1 MLEFVTSFNSNVM
14 RKDTVKIIIGTPSF
28 IFADTTDDPTNYRTI
43 TATPSNPKWEATFS
57 TYYSSPTSFT
67 DSKNGNYS
75 DDAIVTMTLTNPLDL
90 TEYANPRL
98 SFWTRWDIEGNWDYG
113 QVEISTINGG
123 SWIPLEGEYTEP
135 GVGNFQPNGEPL
147 YDGVQSTWVKEEI
160 SLTNYNSSQFRVR
173 FQLRSDGSVRRDGW
187 YVDDIGIIV
196 YTIVPVELTSFTAV
210 AGSKSVI
217 LNWSTA
223 TELNNLGFEIERAE
237 NKNLNWVRIGFVDG
251 NGTSTDIN
259 NYTFIDD
266 DPLTGT
272 SYYRLKQID
281 YDGTFRV
288 YDKVQV
294 DFHSVTDYALEQNY
308 PNPFNPSTTIRYS
321 IPVAGKVKLTL
332 YNLLGSEVA
341 VLVNEQQEA
350 GNHTV
355 QFSTD
360 DSGVNLGSGI
370 YFYTSNSGSFSQT
383 RKMIVL
389 K

>member
-1 MLEFVTSFNSNVM
+1 
-14 RKDTVKIIIGTPSF
+14 
-28 IFADTTDDPTNYRTI
+28 
-43 TATPSNPKWEATFS
+43 
-57 TYYSSPTSFT
+57 
-67 DSKNGNYS
+67 
-75 DDAIVTMTLTNPLDL
+75 MTLTNPIDL
-90 TEYANPRL
+90 TEYESPRL

-113 QVEISTINGG
+113 QFEVSTNNGS

-135 GVGNFQPNGEPL
+135 GVGSFQPNGEPL

-160 SLTNYNSSQFRVR
+160 RLTNYNSSQFKVR
-173 FQLRSDGSVRRDGW
+173 FQFRSDGSVTRDGW

-196 YTIVPVELTSFTAV
+196 YTIVPVELTSFTAE
-210 AGSKSVI
+210 ARSENVI

-223 TELNNLGFEIERAE
+223 TELNNLGFEIERATG
-237 NKNLNWVRIGFVDG
+237 NNNLNWVRIGFVEG
-251 NGTSTDIN
+251 NRTSTDIN
-259 NYTFIDD
+259 NYTFKDD
-266 DPLTGT
+266 DPLAGT

-294 DFHSVTDYALEQNY
+294 DFHGVTDYALEQNY

-321 IPVAGKVKLTL
+321 IQVAGKVKLTL

-360 DSGVNLGSGI
+360 DSGANLGSGI
-370 YFYTSNSGSFSQT
+370 YFYTLNSGSFSQT